1 MRYECVKVDLD
12 FLRKAIEA
20 RGMTER
26 QFAILM
32 WGEDTHR
39 TINDFIRRPNTT
51 IETAMKVCN
60 ILDISLDDFFGG
72 SDKIGASPFI
82 VGNQNIIN
90 SSVVNQD
97 PKSLQAE
104 NRALRMLIK
113 EKDER
118 IADLKKVKDELGK
131 ACYCLHNVIGQSPI
145 GGSLYNGDAFESIW
159 LLIECSQIP
168 TNSIHS

>member
-26 QFAILM
+26 QFSVLM
-32 WGEDTHR
+32 WGGKTHR

-72 SDKIGASPFI
+72 SDKIGASPFV
-82 VGNQNIIN
+82 VGNQNIVN
-90 SSVVNQD
+90 SSVINED
-97 PKSLQAE
+97 LKALQSEIKAMK
-104 NRALRMLIK
+104 ALVK

-118 IADLKKVKDELGK
+118 ISDLKTINEQLKT
-131 ACYCLHNVIGQSPI
+131 CLDLLCNEGQ
-145 GGSLYNGDAFESIW
+145 
-159 LLIECSQIP
+159 
-168 TNSIHS
+168 NSDS

>member
-1 MRYECVKVDLD
+1 MRYECVNVNLE
-12 FLRKAIEA
+12 FLRKTIAS

-39 TINDFIRRPNTT
+39 TINDFQRRPNTT

-60 ILDISLDDFFGG
+60 LLDISLDELFSG
-72 SDKIGASPFI
+72 SDKIGNSPYI
-82 VGNQNIIN
+82 VGNQNIVN

-97 PKSLQAE
+97 VKSLQAE
-104 NRALRMLIK
+104 NKALRMLIR

-118 IADLKKVKDELGK
+118 ISDLKKVKDELN
-131 ACYCLHNVIGQSPI
+131 ALVLALGQKSD
-145 GGSLYNGDAFESIW
+145 SK
-159 LLIECSQIP
+159 
-168 TNSIHS
+168 

>member
-32 WGEDTHR
+32 WGERTHR
-39 TINDFIRRPNTT
+39 TISDFIRRPNTT

-72 SDKIGASPFI
+72 SDKIGASPFV
-82 VGNQNIIN
+82 VGNQNIVN
-90 SSVVNQD
+90 SSVISED
-97 PKSLQAE
+97 IKALQSE
-104 NRALRMLIK
+104 NRAMKALIK

-118 IADLKKVKDELGK
+118 ISDLKIVNEQLKN
-131 ACYCLHNVIGQSPI
+131 CLDVLRNEGQ
-145 GGSLYNGDAFESIW
+145 
-159 LLIECSQIP
+159 
-168 TNSIHS
+168 NSDS

>member
-32 WGEDTHR
+32 WGEGTHR
-39 TINDFIRRPNTT
+39 TIKDFLRRPNTT

-60 ILDISLDDFFGG
+60 ILDISLDDFFCG
-72 SDKIGASPFI
+72 SDKIGSSPNI
-82 VGNQNIIN
+82 VGNQNIVN
-90 SSVVNQD
+90 SSVINQD
-97 PKSLQAE
+97 MKSLQAD
-104 NRALRMLIK
+104 NRALRLVIK

-118 IADLKKVKDELGK
+118 IADLKKVNEDLAAKIDLLLKLG
-131 ACYCLHNVIGQSPI
+131 HNTDS
-145 GGSLYNGDAFESIW
+145 
-159 LLIECSQIP
+159 
-168 TNSIHS
+168 

>member
-1 MRYECVKVDLD
+1 MRYECININMD
-12 FLRKAIEA
+12 FLRSTLKA
-20 RGMTER
+20 RGLTER

-32 WGEDTHR
+32 WGENTHR
-39 TINDFIRRPNTT
+39 TIKDFIRRPNTT

-72 SDKIGASPFI
+72 SDKIGTSPYI

-97 PKSLQAE
+97 ITSLQAE
-104 NRALRMLIK
+104 NKALRMLIK

-118 IADLKKVKDELGK
+118 IADLKKVKDSLGARLDFVLK
-131 ACYCLHNVIGQSPI
+131 LGQ
-145 GGSLYNGDAFESIW
+145 
-159 LLIECSQIP
+159 
-168 TNSIHS
+168 NSDTK

>member
-1 MRYECVKVDLD
+1 MRYECVNVNLE
-12 FLRKAIEA
+12 FLRKAIA
-20 RGMTER
+20 SRGMTER

-39 TINDFIRRPNTT
+39 TINDFLRRPNTT

-82 VGNQNIIN
+82 VGNQNIVN

-97 PKSLQAE
+97 LKSLQVE
-104 NRALRMLIK
+104 NKALRQVIK

-118 IADLKKVKDELGK
+118 ISDLKKVNEQLDSIITILQEK
-131 ACYCLHNVIGQSPI
+131 GQ
-145 GGSLYNGDAFESIW
+145 
-159 LLIECSQIP
+159 
-168 TNSIHS
+168 NSDC

>member
-1 MRYECVKVDLD
+1 MRYECININMD
-12 FLRKAIEA
+12 FLRSALKAK
-20 RGMTER
+20 GLTER
-26 QFAILM
+26 QFAVLM

-39 TINDFIRRPNTT
+39 TIKDFLRRPNTT

-97 PKSLQAE
+97 LKTLQAE
-104 NRALRMLIK
+104 NRALRMVIK

-118 IADLKKVKDELGK
+118 ISDLKKVKDELSQRLDYVLK
-131 ACYCLHNVIGQSPI
+131 LGQK
-145 GGSLYNGDAFESIW
+145 
-159 LLIECSQIP
+159 
-168 TNSIHS
+168 

>member
-1 MRYECVKVDLD
+1 MRIMRYECINVNMD
-12 FLRKAIEA
+12 FLKKALQA
-20 RGMTER
+20 RGLSER
-26 QFAILM
+26 QFAVLM

-39 TINDFIRRPNTT
+39 TISDFIRRPNMT

-82 VGNQNIIN
+82 VGNQNIVN

-97 PKSLQAE
+97 LKSLQAE
-104 NRALRMLIK
+104 NKALRLVIK

-118 IADLKKVKDELGK
+118 IADLKKVNEQLDSIISIMQEK
-131 ACYCLHNVIGQSPI
+131 GQKS
-145 GGSLYNGDAFESIW
+145 D
-159 LLIECSQIP
+159 C
-168 TNSIHS
+168 

>member
-1 MRYECVKVDLD
+1 MRYECVNVNLD
-12 FLRKAIEA
+12 FLRSALKA
-20 RGMTER
+20 RGLTER
-26 QFAILM
+26 QFAVLM

-39 TINDFIRRPNTT
+39 TIKDFLRRPNTT

-97 PKSLQAE
+97 LKTLQAE
-104 NRALRMLIK
+104 NRALRMLVR

-118 IADLKKVKDELGK
+118 ITDLKKVKDELSQRLDYVLK
-131 ACYCLHNVIGQSPI
+131 IGQ
-145 GGSLYNGDAFESIW
+145 N
-159 LLIECSQIP
+159 
-168 TNSIHS
+168 

>member
-1 MRYECVKVDLD
+1 MRYECINVNID
-12 FLRKAIEA
+12 FLKKTLQA
-20 RGMTER
+20 RGLSER

-39 TINDFIRRPNTT
+39 TIGDFIRRPNMT

-82 VGNQNIIN
+82 VGNQNIVN
-90 SSVVNQD
+90 SSVINQD
-97 PKSLQAE
+97 LKSLQAE
-104 NRALRMLIK
+104 NKALRLVIK

-118 IADLKKVKDELGK
+118 ITDLKKVNEQLDSI
-131 ACYCLHNVIGQSPI
+131 IGIMQEK
-145 GGSLYNGDAFESIW
+145 G
-159 LLIECSQIP
+159 Q
-168 TNSIHS
+168 NSDC

>member
-1 MRYECVKVDLD
+1 MRYECINVNMD
-12 FLRKAIEA
+12 FLKKTLQA
-20 RGMTER
+20 RGLSER

-39 TINDFIRRPNTT
+39 TIGDFIRRPNMT

-82 VGNQNIIN
+82 VGNQNIVN
-90 SSVVNQD
+90 SSVINQD
-97 PKSLQAE
+97 LKSLQAE
-104 NRALRMLIK
+104 NKALRLVIK

-118 IADLKKVKDELGK
+118 IADLKKVNEQLDSI
-131 ACYCLHNVIGQSPI
+131 IGIMQ
-145 GGSLYNGDAFESIW
+145 EK
-159 LLIECSQIP
+159 EQ
-168 TNSIHS
+168 NSDC